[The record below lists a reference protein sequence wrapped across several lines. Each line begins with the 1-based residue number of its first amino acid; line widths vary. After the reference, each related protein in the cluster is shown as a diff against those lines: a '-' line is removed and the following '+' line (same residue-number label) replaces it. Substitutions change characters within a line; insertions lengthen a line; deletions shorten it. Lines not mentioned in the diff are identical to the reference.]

1 MSSKSLLMSP
11 MDLQLPPTPPMDLSD
26 SNSNSSND
34 YKVSFGCITKSVQL
48 NVSHENARENKRGK
62 FREPPPSCARLIRIV
77 HWVTYP
83 MPDAIAACAQTRSL
97 PLSSQR
103 ALCKRFFHVHAIAKD
118 ASLNRPLNS
127 SRTKHSTH
135 RKKKEGR
142 NFTLPSE
149 RPSESRER
157 DSEKISAISLAST
170 SIHSE
175 HASISCV
182 SREHFLFSTL
192 NSCDDV
198 RRSPLYL
205 SSRSERKVGTKRKKN
220 EMLYTPI
227 ECGFLVVLF
236 VVVYARWGL
245 LKLIQA
251 SASRM

>member
-83 MPDAIAACAQTRSL
+83 MPDAIAACAQTRSR

-127 SRTKHSTH
+127 SRTKHTAHTEKKKKAEILRCLRKDRRNHASETAKKYPPSRSHQLPFIASTH
-135 RKKKEGR
+135 LSAVFHVNIFCFRLWTHAMTYDGR
-142 NFTLPSE
+142 
-149 RPSESRER
+149 
-157 DSEKISAISLAST
+157 
-170 SIHSE
+170 
-175 HASISCV
+175 
-182 SREHFLFSTL
+182 
-192 NSCDDV
+192 
-198 RRSPLYL
+198 LYIYQVEANAKW
-205 SSRSERKVGTKRKKN
+205 ERKEKKRN
-220 EMLYTPI
+220 ALHTHWMWI
-227 ECGFLVVLF
+227 SRRAV

>member
-127 SRTKHSTH
+127 SRTKHTAH
-135 RKKKEGR
+135 TEKKKKAEI
-142 NFTLPSE
+142 FTLPSE

-205 SSRSERKVGTKRKKN
+205 SSRSERKVGTKRKKTKCFTHPLN
-220 EMLYTPI
+220 VDFSSCCCCCI
-227 ECGFLVVLF
+227 CSVG
-236 VVVYARWGL
+236 
-245 LKLIQA
+245 A
-251 SASRM
+251 S